1 MAAKIQ
7 IRRDTAANW
16 TSNNPTLSNGEM
28 GYETDTN
35 KLKFGNGSDNWTTL
49 GYFGATVDL
58 SAYATESDTQLW
70 VNSQGFLTAH
80 QDISGKA
87 DAGVSYTKAE
97 TDALIPSVPTA
108 TSELTNDSGFLT
120 AHQDIS
126 GKSDTG
132 HTHQT
137 FEILGLNSSL
147 SSKAEATSVYTKTES
162 DALYATTSYVDG
174 QVFSG
179 MMKDVGDN
187 ITDLG
192 NVSGTISMDYNSGTQ
207 FKLTAS
213 GNLTFS
219 GVSNMSSGDSVVL
232 DITQD
237 GTGNRTWTD
246 TVSAKYLGGDSTL
259 STAAGDED
267 TVLIRYDGSN
277 YKISVGKGWS

>member
-70 VNSQGFLTAH
+70 VNSQ
-80 QDISGKA
+80 
-87 DAGVSYTKAE
+87 
-97 TDALIPSVPTA
+97 
-108 TSELTNDSGFLT
+108 GFLT